1 MNQSFA
7 ILVGNCFYSINTKEG
22 LELSKNRL
30 NLLVLRC
37 LAYIGVVAFIYCAS
51 PVFLPSKYVTIK
63 FTEGYAETAPWMF
76 LVGGFLFLVFG
87 LISIAVLSRPRV
99 EPDCL
104 FGIIFW
110 GIIGYVFAL
119 FLFCLPTVVVIQFS
133 ILTADQAQIAGAVLC
148 ALWVMLIYN
157 IFTACFTERKPR
169 DSRKLPRR
177 PKPLP
182 PPKGAI
188 RDDSAMR
195 AFLFKE

>member
-1 MNQSFA
+1 M
-7 ILVGNCFYSINTKEG
+7 
-22 LELSKNRL
+22 SKNRL

-51 PVFLPSKYVTIK
+51 PVFLPSKYVTIE
-63 FTEGYAETAPWMF
+63 FTGGYAETAPWMF

-99 EPDCL
+99 EPKYL
-104 FGIIFW
+104 FGVIFW
-110 GIIGYVFAL
+110 SISIIGYVFAL

-169 DSRKLPRR
+169 DSRRLPRR

-182 PPKGAI
+182 PPKKAI
-188 RDDSAMR
+188 RDDRAMG

>member
-1 MNQSFA
+1 MSKIQLKSLTCRVLA
-7 ILVGNCFYSINTKEG
+7 CVGTIT
-22 LELSKNRL
+22 
-30 NLLVLRC
+30 
-37 LAYIGVVAFIYCAS
+37 FIYCAS
-51 PVFLPSKYVTIK
+51 PLFLPWKYVAIE

-87 LISIAVLSRPRV
+87 LMSIAVLSRPRV

-110 GIIGYVFAL
+110 SIIGYVFAL
-119 FLFCLPTVVVIQFS
+119 FLFCLPTVVVMQFS
-133 ILTADQAQIAGAVLC
+133 ILTADQAQIAGVVLC

-169 DSRKLPRR
+169 DSRRLPKR
-177 PKPLP
+177 PKSFA
-182 PPKGAI
+182 PPKGATK
-188 RDDSAMR
+188 DNNTTR